1 VQKAVSGHHVP
12 DLEMIGLGV
21 SIMEALTS
29 LSIARCVRFVLKR
42 VSSMTGLVFQTL
54 VIIEDTARSPPKD
67 CLKVLA
73 KDAAASCKVTLTR
86 PRSLLGESLHFGTR
100 QRLSTSKVYLG
111 RSFGRPRG
119 GKEHILEAAILL
131 VATPLLRARN
141 KSGRSRP
148 HEPLECMVK
157 H

>member
-21 SIMEALTS
+21 SITEDLTS

-42 VSSMTGLVFQTL
+42 VSSMTALVFQTL
-54 VIIEDTARSPPKD
+54 VFVEDTARSPSQD
-67 CLKVLA
+67 CLKVTV
-73 KDAAASCKVTLTR
+73 KDDAASCQVALTK
-86 PRSLLGESLHFGTR
+86 PRSLLGESVHFGTR
-100 QRLSTSKVYLG
+100 QRIPAPKVYLG
-111 RSFGRPRG
+111 RCFGRPRG

-131 VATPLLRARN
+131 VATPLLRARD
-141 KSGRSRP
+141 KSGCSRP
-148 HEPLECMVK
+148 HEPLECVVK